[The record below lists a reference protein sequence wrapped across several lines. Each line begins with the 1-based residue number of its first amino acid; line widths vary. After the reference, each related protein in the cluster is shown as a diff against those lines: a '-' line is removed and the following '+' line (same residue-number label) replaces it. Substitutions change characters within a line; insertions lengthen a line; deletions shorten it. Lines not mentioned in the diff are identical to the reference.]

1 MKLLTLL
8 LVALV
13 VATASGVACPLGV
26 VGDFFD
32 AVAGVDKSFHK
43 KLPCDA
49 AKWNKAI
56 LGILGL
62 AATVSVTIAIN
73 NTVDAAVALSQP
85 RYNELK
91 RRDKHYKESAE
102 LQK

>member
-13 VATASGVACPLGV
+13 VATVSGVACPLGV

-62 AATVSVTIAIN
+62 AATVSVTIAID
-73 NTVDAAVALSQP
+73 VSYWSCAARSMAGP
-85 RYNELK
+85 RLYQNGIK
-91 RRDKHYKESAE
+91 T
-102 LQK
+102 